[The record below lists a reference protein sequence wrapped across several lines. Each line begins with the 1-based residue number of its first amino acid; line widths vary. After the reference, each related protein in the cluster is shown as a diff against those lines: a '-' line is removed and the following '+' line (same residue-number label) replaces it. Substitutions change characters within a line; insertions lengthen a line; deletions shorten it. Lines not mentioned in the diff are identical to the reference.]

1 MTDRGSSQHSSRVD
15 DELAHETEGIVRG
28 AHETHVEEW
37 RMSEPPADDEPM
49 PEGVL
54 YEDEYEFRSLLATSL
69 RPSVFPCHRA
79 RLLGVAEEDFAPVRV
94 VVALR
99 ALPAEQEFHTVE
111 EVWEALGGQRE
122 EREHEPREHEP
133 VVTTTPLPEPEEQ
146 ESVPPP
152 GKQSTP
158 DPEPSHVP
166 EPSLAEQAGALVGVL
181 ARAACDLTT
190 DAVRRVRSLL

>member
-1 MTDRGSSQHSSRVD
+1 MTDRGSSQHSPRVD
-15 DELAHETEGIVRG
+15 DELAHETEGVVRG

-49 PEGVL
+49 PEGVV

-69 RPSVFPCHRA
+69 RPSVFPCRRA

-99 ALPAEQEFHTVE
+99 ALPAEQEFRTVE

-122 EREHEPREHEP
+122 AREHEP
-133 VVTTTPLPEPEEQ
+133 VVTTAPLPEPEEQ
-146 ESVPPP
+146 ESVPTA
-152 GKQSTP
+152 GKQPTP
-158 DPEPSHVP
+158 VPEPSHVP
-166 EPSLAEQAGALVGVL
+166 EPSLAEQAGALVGAL